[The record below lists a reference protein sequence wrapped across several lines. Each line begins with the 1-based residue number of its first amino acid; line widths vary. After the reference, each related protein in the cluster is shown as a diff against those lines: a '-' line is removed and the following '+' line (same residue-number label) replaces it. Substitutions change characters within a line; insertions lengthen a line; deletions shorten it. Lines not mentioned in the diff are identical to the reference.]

1 MSAEDKFLLLS
12 NIDDIRAASDEVYV
26 GKVTGKGL
34 STEDYTTDEKTK
46 LAGIDEGADENAIEV
61 VKVNGAA
68 LAIANKMVDI
78 LIATGSANGTI
89 KVNNVDVSV
98 ANLAALA
105 FLSEVSESE
114 LATALKNKIDGK
126 AEASAL
132 TAIIG
137 EDTGKTIREVAAAE
151 VAKIVGNAD
160 QSLDTLEEIA
170 AWILNDTTG
179 AAKMANDIAA
189 HTSKLTLGTHEVE
202 GEQVEYPTVKAYVEA
217 VVTGLGLGNYVEKE
231 AGKGLSTNDYTD
243 AAKAIVDSVE
253 SGAQV
258 NVIEDIEVNGVSAT
272 ISGKSASIT
281 LPTATSS
288 EVRARFAAAGN

>member
-1 MSAEDKFLLLS
+1 
-12 NIDDIRAASDEVYV
+12 
-26 GKVTGKGL
+26 
-34 STEDYTTDEKTK
+34 
-46 LAGIDEGADENAIEV
+46 
-61 VKVNGAA
+61 
-68 LAIANKMVDI
+68 MVDI

-114 LATALKNKIDGK
+114 LATALKNMIDSK

-189 HTSKLTLGTHEVE
+189 HTSKLALGTHEVE